1 MMNKMNLE
9 TIKNWIKDD
18 NNITNE
24 GILLMTLFSVTDV
37 NNGGKTILDIEEE
50 DIIDDIFF
58 QVEEDNYVESLTD
71 LYDTE
76 DNVSLVK
83 IVLTENDP
91 FKKAYALYHLLR
103 LATEKEVNR

>member
-24 GILLMTLFSVTDV
+24 GLLLMTLFSVTDV

-58 QVEEDNYVESLTD
+58 QVEEDSYEESLTD

-91 FKKAYALYHLLR
+91 FKK
-103 LATEKEVNR
+103 